1 MRRLLFNNANQI
13 NTIIIGF
20 NDGDMQWPYI
30 NHIAHTGNVTI
41 CRDHEARDRRDI
53 IVIGKVLNIKRLLQ
67 GMQICTAFYQPA
79 VTIGNDF
86 RRFVSVREFTRN
98 GFQHIQ
104 RRDQTYLYVEKKD
117 DFSRVP
123 EELMKGFGQP
133 QLAMILPLDGRKKLV
148 NADIEKVKQALT
160 EQGYYLQLPPP
171 PEDLLKQHLSVMGQ
185 KTDDTNK

>member
-1 MRRLLFNNANQI
+1 MAFLCSVKSRRGIFAGGI
-13 NTIIIGF
+13 TYKG
-20 NDGDMQWPYI
+20 
-30 NHIAHTGNVTI
+30 
-41 CRDHEARDRRDI
+41 
-53 IVIGKVLNIKRLLQ
+53 
-67 GMQICTAFYQPA
+67 GM
-79 VTIGNDF
+79 
-86 RRFVSVREFTRN
+86 
-98 GFQHIQ
+98 
-104 RRDQTYLYVEKKD
+104 DQTYLYVEKKD

>member
-1 MRRLLFNNANQI
+1 MFLCDFIEA
-13 NTIIIGF
+13 
-20 NDGDMQWPYI
+20 
-30 NHIAHTGNVTI
+30 ASVTRPI
-41 CRDHEARDRRDI
+41 
-53 IVIGKVLNIKRLLQ
+53 
-67 GMQICTAFYQPA
+67 
-79 VTIGNDF
+79 
-86 RRFVSVREFTRN
+86 
-98 GFQHIQ
+98 
-104 RRDQTYLYVEKKD
+104 LYVEKKD

-148 NADIEKVKQALT
+148 NADIEKVKLALT